1 MLKKELKVIFID
13 LKLQYAFDELGRGNY
28 NEKKLNKSILDAI
41 NELKI
46 NPSRFT
52 KIQKKKWPKEYI
64 KKFKIT
70 NLWKYDLPNGFRL
83 IYTIKENEVEII
95 SIILEWFNHKKYERK
110 FGY

>member
-1 MLKKELKVIFID
+1 MLKKKLEVTFID
-13 LKLQYAFDELGRGNY
+13 LKLQSVFDKLALGNY

-41 NELKI
+41 NELKLD
-46 NPSRFT
+46 PKRFI

-64 KKFKIT
+64 QKFKIT
-70 NLWKYDLPNGFRL
+70 NLWKYDLPHGFRL

-95 SIILEWFNHKKYERK
+95 SIILGWFSHKKYERK